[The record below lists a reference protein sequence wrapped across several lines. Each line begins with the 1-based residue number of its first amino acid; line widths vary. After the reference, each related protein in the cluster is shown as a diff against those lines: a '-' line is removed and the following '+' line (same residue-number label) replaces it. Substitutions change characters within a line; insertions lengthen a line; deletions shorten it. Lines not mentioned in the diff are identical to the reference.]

1 MYWLNTQSIIGIAVV
16 SYLVGTVVGVYLATV
31 SVLGA
36 IVWLVVGAIVVFG
49 SMFFAGKDWGKIKQ
63 KQK

>member
-1 MYWLNTQSIIGIAVV
+1 MYWLNLQSIIVFTLA
-16 SYLVGTVVGVYLATV
+16 SYLIGTIVGVYLASV

-49 SMFFAGKDWGKIKQ
+49 SMLLAGKDWGKIKQ

>member
-1 MYWLNTQSIIGIAVV
+1 MYWLNLQSIIVFTLA
-16 SYLVGTVVGVYLATV
+16 SYLIGTIVGVYLASV

-49 SMFFAGKDWGKIKQ
+49 SMFFAGKDWGKIKR

>member
-1 MYWLNTQSIIGIAVV
+1 MYWLNLQSIIVFTLA
-16 SYLVGTVVGVYLATV
+16 SYLIGTIVGVYLASV

-36 IVWLVVGAIVVFG
+36 IVWLVVGTIVVFG

>member
-1 MYWLNTQSIIGIAVV
+1 MYWLNLQSIIVFTLA
-16 SYLVGTVVGVYLATV
+16 SYFIGTIVGVYLASV

-49 SMFFAGKDWGKIKQ
+49 SMFFAGKDWGKNKQ

>member
-1 MYWLNTQSIIGIAVV
+1 MYWLNLQSIIVFTLAC
-16 SYLVGTVVGVYLATV
+16 YLIGTIVGVYLASV
-31 SVLGA
+31 SVLGT

-49 SMFFAGKDWGKIKQ
+49 SMFFAGKDWSKIKQ